1 MSSIDERV
9 NTIML
14 KIMRRRVPTADVADF
29 GTAVWDLDL
38 DSLDIAE
45 LTELLEKEFSVEA
58 DLEQLDDCVSPAD
71 IKTYFLGLIGTE

>member
-1 MSSIDERV
+1 MSSIEERM

-14 KIMRRRVPTADVADF
+14 KIVRRRSPDAGVDDF

-38 DSLDIAE
+38 DSLDVAE

-58 DLEQLDDCVSPAD
+58 DLEKLDECVSPAD
-71 IKTYFLGLIGTE
+71 IKASFMGLIGTP